1 MPSPQSPS
9 SLKELLSQRPDLWQG
24 RRRPQARALSS
35 GRADLDRWL
44 PDQGWPTGR
53 LIELMPACFGLGELG
68 LLLPVMARQTQDAR
82 PVILIAPPWIPC
94 PQRLAR
100 AGVAL
105 DQLIVVRDTRHAFW
119 AAEQGLKSGLC
130 GLVMLWPPRGRV
142 PERSVRRLQ
151 LAAEKGQAPA
161 FVCYRPDQSAPPS
174 LAALRLAI
182 HPGPTLEL
190 LRGNAQHNER
200 FHLGRSN
207 VVAWP
212 GIRRTPRST
221 SAVISDDSPV
231 SIARP

>member
-1 MPSPQSPS
+1 MPSSQPS
-9 SLKELLSQRPDLWQG
+9 SSLNQLLSQRPDLWRG
-24 RRRPQARALSS
+24 RRRPAAQALSS

-44 PDQGWPTGR
+44 PDQGWPSGR

-68 LLLPVMARQTQDAR
+68 LLLPVMAERTRAAQ
-82 PVILIAPPWIPC
+82 PVMLVAPPWIPC

-105 DQLIVVRDTRHAFW
+105 DQVIVVREARHAFW

-142 PERSVRRLQ
+142 SERSVRRLQ
-151 LAAEKGQAPA
+151 LAAEKGSAPVV
-161 FVCYRPDQSAPPS
+161 VCYRPDQHAPPS

-190 LRGNAQHNER
+190 LRGGTKQNTR

-207 VVAWP
+207 VIAWP
-212 GIRRTPRST
+212 GIRHTHRRANGRAESHATF
-221 SAVISDDSPV
+221 SA
-231 SIARP
+231 ARP